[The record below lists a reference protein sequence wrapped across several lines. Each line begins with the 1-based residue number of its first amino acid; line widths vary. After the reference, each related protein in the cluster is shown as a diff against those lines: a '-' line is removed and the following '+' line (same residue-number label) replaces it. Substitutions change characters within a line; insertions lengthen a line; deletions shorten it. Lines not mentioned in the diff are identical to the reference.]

1 MREIKFRYRLKQ
13 LDPKKGYEEWFE
25 FYTIEQI
32 ERGEVQTTAEI
43 IGRDQYTGLKDKNGK
58 EIYEGNILQ
67 NCIDKKLFNWLVVF
81 KNGCFVIRNIGV
93 EGYLMDF
100 FACDSEYYFIERQ
113 IIGNIYENPELMV
126 G

>member
-43 IGRDQYTGLKDKNGK
+43 IGRDQYTGLKDKNSK
-58 EIYEGNILQ
+58 EIYEGDIVFEPKMRKKAVVSWRNERATFWLTDGKEREIL
-67 NCIDKKLFNWLVVF
+67 
-81 KNGCFVIRNIGV
+81 
-93 EGYLMDF
+93 LML
-100 FACDSEYYFIERQ
+100 ENNRYE
-113 IIGNIYENPELMV
+113 IIGNIYENPELIK
-126 G
+126 